1 MQTRMRGSR
10 AIAIALFLLGASV
23 ALRADDDDDALKG
36 ALKVTSFPS
45 GANVSVDGKDTDRVT
60 PMNIS
65 VAVGKHTVVVSSP
78 NSGWNPETRTFV
90 VASGKN
96 ALHVTLLPNLAA
108 GPIGP
113 QGPKGDPGPQGTTGP
128 AGPAGSAGATGASG
142 AIGPQGSKGDP
153 GPQGTAGSTGPA
165 GPAGATAATGAIG
178 PQGSKGDPGP
188 QGATG
193 STGPAGPAGAT
204 GAAGATGPAGAQG
217 PPGINKRGTWNGT
230 TAYNQNDA
238 AYDAGS
244 YWLATAS
251 NTNSEPSP
259 ANTNWQVLAAGI
271 TSRGTWQTTL
281 AYTANS
287 AVTDAG

>member
-128 AGPAGSAGATGASG
+128 AGPAGSAGATGARG

-153 GPQGTAGSTGPA
+153 GPQGT
-165 GPAGATAATGAIG
+165 
-178 PQGSKGDPGP
+178 
-188 QGATG
+188 TG

-204 GAAGATGPAGAQG
+204 GATGAIGPAGAQG
-217 PPGINKRGTWNGT
+217 PPGINNRGTWNGT

-271 TSRGTWQTTL
+271 NNRGTWQSTL
-281 AYTANS
+281 TYNAND
-287 AVTDAG
+287 AVTDAGSFWLARITNTNSEPSSSNFLW